1 MFATAVIILKSF
13 IGGGFLFLPHA
24 MMKGGLLLSMVVLV
38 LIFCLALYCMTLLVR
53 CCQPG
58 VADHYE
64 DVAEVTFGSWGARL
78 VEFCVVL
85 SQLSFCTINA
95 VVVAGNLR
103 DVIWTAG
110 DCDMTYKMS
119 TEVLL
124 WCAIAVYVPL
134 CLIRHMK
141 YLAPIS
147 LIANIGTASGVVM
160 LFIAIGMELHQRQ
173 GIASVPLVSWEGLPV
188 ALGTSIYM
196 WEGTLLHSLQRN
208 ATERF

>member
-24 MMKGGLLLSMVVLV
+24 MMKGGLILSLITLVLV
-38 LIFCLALYCMTLLVR
+38 FCLALYCMILLVR

-64 DVAEVTFGSWGARL
+64 DVAEVTFGTWGARV

-95 VVVAGNLR
+95 VVVAGNLH

-110 DCDMTYKMS
+110 DCDLAYKVS
-119 TEVLL
+119 TRTLL
-124 WCAIAVYVPL
+124 WCGAVVYVPL

-147 LIANIGTASGVVM
+147 LIANIGTASGVIM
-160 LFIAIGMELHQRQ
+160 LFVAIGMELNQRR
-173 GIASVPLVSWEGLPV
+173 GIAPLLLVNWEGLPV

-196 WEGTLLHSLQRN
+196 WEGT
-208 ATERF
+208 